1 MSRALLFVIPQR
13 LLSAAVVRCNRHSP
27 LITRHS
33 SKMSERQENTIVKG
47 ADSWF
52 NKYTAVESSPEGTF
66 KGVLD
71 RFNGITVDSN
81 METCSADSFPVILKR
96 SLEHWIDR
104 KNRGVW
110 FKVHLNAASW
120 IPELVNNGFQFHHA
134 KNTFVMLY
142 RWLPKDEVVNIPPFA
157 HTMVGVG
164 ALVINELNQVLVVSE
179 MHALIAGSWKLP
191 GGYVEPNENF
201 IDAAI
206 REVEEET
213 NIRTKF
219 ESVVSIRHAHGAGF
233 GCSDLYIVM
242 ALSPLTAE
250 ISKCDREIARCEW
263 MNVDEYLAHPKVHET
278 NRNFVRTYLEY
289 RRAGVRI
296 DCTEEMHQVL
306 KKRYNIYSVAKV
318 TTVGGKEEGSSSS
331 SNNNNGTPKL

>member
-1 MSRALLFVIPQR
+1 MSRALFVIPQR
-13 LLSAAVVRCNRHSP
+13 LLSIVRCNQVP

-33 SKMSERQENTIVKG
+33 SKMSEQAESNIVKG

-66 KGVLD
+66 KGVKD
-71 RFNGITVDSN
+71 RFNGITVDSC
-81 METCSADSFPVILKR
+81 METCSPESFPTVLKR
-96 SLEHWIDR
+96 SLEHWIQS
-104 KNRGVW
+104 KHRGIW
-110 FKVHLNAASW
+110 FKVHLTAASW

-134 KNTFVMLY
+134 KNSFVMLY
-142 RWLPKDEVVNIPPFA
+142 RWLPTDETANIPPYS

-164 ALVINELNQVLVVSE
+164 ALVINDRNQVLVVSE
-179 MHALIAGSWKLP
+179 NNALIVGSWKLP

-206 REVEEET
+206 REVTEET

-219 ESVVSIRHAHGAGF
+219 ESVISIRHAHGAGF

-242 ALSPLTAE
+242 ALTPLSEE
-250 ISKCDREIARCEW
+250 ITKCNREIAKCEW
-263 MNVDEYLAHPKVHET
+263 MDVDAYLAHPKVHET

-289 RRAGVRI
+289 KRHGLRI

-306 KKRYNIYSVAKV
+306 RKRYNIYSIAKV
-318 TTVGGKEEGSSSS
+318 PEGGNVTSSSS
-331 SNNNNGTPKL
+331 STGTTTLKL

>member
-1 MSRALLFVIPQR
+1 MSRSLLFVIPQR
-13 LLSAAVVRCNRHSP
+13 LLSIGRCNQVAV
-27 LITRHS
+27 ITRHS
-33 SKMSERQENTIVKG
+33 SKMSERQESSGSTVVKG

-52 NKYTAVESSPEGTF
+52 NKYAAVESSPEGTF
-66 KGVLD
+66 KGVTD

-81 METCSADSFPVILKR
+81 METCSADSFEAILKR
-96 SLEHWIDR
+96 SLEHWIER
-104 KNRGVW
+104 KTRGVW

-142 RWLPKDEVVNIPPFA
+142 RWLPVHETANIPPYA

-164 ALVINELNQVLVVSE
+164 ALVINDRKQVLVVSE

-206 REVEEET
+206 REVAEET

-242 ALSPLTAE
+242 ALTPLSDD
-250 ISKCDREIARCEW
+250 ISKCDREIAGCQW
-263 MNVDEYLAHPKVHET
+263 MDVDEYMSHPKVHET
-278 NRNFVRTYLEY
+278 NRNFLRTYLEY
-289 RRAGVRI
+289 KRAGVRI
-296 DCTEEMHQVL
+296 DCADEVHQL
-306 KKRYNIYSVAKV
+306 LRKRYNIYSVVAKV
-318 TTVGGKEEGSSSS
+318 TADGEATS
-331 SNNNNGTPKL
+331 TPKL

>member
-1 MSRALLFVIPQR
+1 M
-13 LLSAAVVRCNRHSP
+13 
-27 LITRHS
+27 
-33 SKMSERQENTIVKG
+33 
-47 ADSWF
+47 AD
-52 NKYTAVESSPEGTF
+52 
-66 KGVLD
+66 
-71 RFNGITVDSN
+71 
-81 METCSADSFPVILKR
+81 
-96 SLEHWIDR
+96 
-104 KNRGVW
+104 
-110 FKVHLNAASW
+110 
-120 IPELVNNGFQFHHA
+120 
-134 KNTFVMLY
+134 
-142 RWLPKDEVVNIPPFA
+142 
-157 HTMVGVG
+157 
-164 ALVINELNQVLVVSE
+164 
-179 MHALIAGSWKLP
+179 
-191 GGYVEPNENF
+191 ENF

-263 MNVDEYLAHPKVHET
+263 MDVDEYLAHPKVHET

-318 TTVGGKEEGSSSS
+318 TTVDGKEEGTSTSS
-331 SNNNNGTPKL
+331 NNNGTPKL

>member
-1 MSRALLFVIPQR
+1 MSRALFVIPQR
-13 LLSAAVVRCNRHSP
+13 LLSVVRCNQVS

-33 SKMSERQENTIVKG
+33 SKMSEQQQESNIVKG

-52 NKYTAVESSPEGTF
+52 NKYTVVENSPEGTF
-66 KGVLD
+66 KGVKD

-81 METCSADSFPVILKR
+81 METCSPDSFPTVLKR
-96 SLEHWIDR
+96 SLEHWIHS
-104 KNRGVW
+104 KNRGIW
-110 FKVHLNAASW
+110 FKVHLSAACW

-142 RWLPKDEVVNIPPFA
+142 RWLPTTESANIPPYS

-164 ALVINELNQVLVVSE
+164 ALVMNDRNQVLVVSE
-179 MHALIAGSWKLP
+179 NYALIAGSWKLP

-206 REVEEET
+206 REVMEET
-213 NIRTKF
+213 NVRTKF
-219 ESVVSIRHAHGAGF
+219 DSVVSIRHAHGAGF

-242 ALSPLTAE
+242 ALTPLTHE
-250 ISKCDREIARCEW
+250 ISKCNREIAKCEW
-263 MNVDEYLAHPKVHET
+263 MDVNEYLAHPKVHET

-289 RRAGVRI
+289 KRLGVRI

-318 TTVGGKEEGSSSS
+318 TEGCDSVESKSSSS
-331 SNNNNGTPKL
+331 SSSINTLKL

>member
-1 MSRALLFVIPQR
+1 MSRALLVVPQR
-13 LLSAAVVRCNRHSP
+13 LISIVRCNQAFS

-33 SKMSERQENTIVKG
+33 SKMSEQQERDIVKG

-66 KGVLD
+66 KGVRD

-81 METCSADSFPVILKR
+81 METCSPDKFPSILKR
-96 SLEHWIDR
+96 SLEHWIDS
-104 KNRGVW
+104 KNRGIW
-110 FKVHLNAASW
+110 FKVHLSAASW

-142 RWLPKDEVVNIPPFA
+142 RWLPKEESVNIPPYS

-164 ALVINELNQVLVVSE
+164 ALVMNDRNQVLVVSE
-179 MHALIAGSWKLP
+179 NYALIAGSWKLP
-191 GGYVEPNENF
+191 GGYVDPNENF

-206 REVEEET
+206 REVAEET
-213 NIRTKF
+213 NIRTAF

-242 ALSPLTAE
+242 ALTPLSEE
-250 ISKCDREIARCEW
+250 ITKCNREIAKCEW
-263 MNVDEYLAHPKVHET
+263 MDVSEYLNHPKVHET

-289 RRAGVRI
+289 KKLGVRI

-318 TTVGGKEEGSSSS
+318 TDGETVETSSSTS
-331 SNNNNGTPKL
+331 STGTFKL

>member
-1 MSRALLFVIPQR
+1 MSRALFVVPQR
-13 LLSAAVVRCNRHSP
+13 LLSIVRCNP
-27 LITRHS
+27 VLLITRHS
-33 SKMSERQENTIVKG
+33 SKMSEQQESNITKG

-52 NKYTAVESSPEGTF
+52 NKYTMVETSPEGTF
-66 KGVLD
+66 KGVKD

-81 METCSADSFPVILKR
+81 METCSADSFPTILKR
-96 SLEHWIDR
+96 SLAHWIDS
-104 KNRGVW
+104 KNRGIW

-134 KNTFVMLY
+134 KNTFVTLY
-142 RWLPKDEVVNIPPFA
+142 RWLPTEESANIPPYS

-164 ALVINELNQVLVVSE
+164 ALVMNDRDQVLVVSE
-179 MHALIAGSWKLP
+179 NYALIAGSWKLP

-206 REVEEET
+206 REVAEET

-219 ESVVSIRHAHGAGF
+219 DSVVSIRHAHGAGF

-242 ALSPLTAE
+242 ALTPLTE
-250 ISKCDREIARCEW
+250 DISKCNREIARCEW
-263 MNVDEYLAHPKVHET
+263 MDVNKYLNHPKVHET

-289 RRAGVRI
+289 KRLGVRI

-318 TTVGGKEEGSSSS
+318 TENGESSTSNGSDSI
-331 SNNNNGTPKL
+331 TTLKL